1 MKLYLARV
9 RDLNG
14 GEHEVRVFAT
24 AKERKQFI
32 EEVRQRKAWKTPIS
46 MSLVPVVEITKHTCE
61 FPATKEGIVAFFNR
75 HAWHVQ

>member
-14 GEHEVRVFAT
+14 GENSVRVFAT
-24 AKERKQFI
+24 AKERKTYI
-32 EEVRQRKAWKTPIS
+32 EDVKKKGAW
-46 MSLVPVVEITKHTCE
+46 SLVPVVEITKHTCE

-75 HAWHVQ
+75 HAWHQQ

>member
-14 GEHEVRVFAT
+14 GENEVRVFAT

-32 EEVRQRKAWKTPIS
+32 EEVRQRGAW
-46 MSLVPVVEITKHTCE
+46 SLVPVVEITKHTCE

-75 HAWHVQ
+75 HAWHWQ